1 MGGEEN
7 RGGRSHGEELRCGRS
22 QLPSANLESLAQ
34 LTHYLTMRLRL
45 VVVVVVV
52 VVEGGGGDK
61 ICNGNIGTKKIY
73 TVEPPNK
80 GHYGAKILSLVER
93 LSLSRRYNNT
103 LKY

>member
-52 VVEGGGGDK
+52 VVEGGG
-61 ICNGNIGTKKIY
+61 IRYVMAT
-73 TVEPPNK
+73 
-80 GHYGAKILSLVER
+80 LV
-93 LSLSRRYNNT
+93 LKRYIQWNLRTRDTWGQNFVPCREVVPISEV
-103 LKY
+103 